1 MPPTSSTSAS
11 TALDDVI
18 ILQSQAPDAAPVAYD
33 VRTGAHVKSYTRASR
48 GAAGGVAALGDT
60 KLLTLSVDKRAL
72 DAHDLTKES
81 LENSSVLSERPSAIA
96 TSGDGA
102 YACAGSASGACAA
115 WDAKTGRLLARWK
128 AHFKAVSCV
137 KFSACGG
144 VIVTGGEDGA
154 VHAWRLSTLF
164 DEEGGASGGGG
175 GASAWRSWTEHALGV
190 RGLALGGLRGVGG
203 DVTIVS
209 CSGDRACKIYSLA
222 SGAVLRECRL
232 PTALTC
238 VALDACEATLYAG
251 GVDGR
256 VFEIPLNAAPSIG
269 ASLDG
274 GADARDGIVALEG
287 HAKALVSVECTRD
300 GAAIITASEDGTARI
315 WDAASRQTLHI
326 LRHPKASICATVLV
340 PRSRYSGQGR
350 GDAGAEK
357 TRSKPTPPPTF
368 SKFLIGAGDR
378 SGVKPWQ
385 GPNVVIRSSSS
396 AKRQRR
402 EMRVD
407 EDAGDGDVATAAVPD
422 AAETAD
428 IRVRLNHALADAA
441 KANADV
447 EQWKTLYLELKQ
459 LVDRQLV
466 DSDA

>member
-1 MPPTSSTSAS
+1 
-11 TALDDVI
+11 
-18 ILQSQAPDAAPVAYD
+18 
-33 VRTGAHVKSYTRASR
+33 
-48 GAAGGVAALGDT
+48 
-60 KLLTLSVDKRAL
+60 
-72 DAHDLTKES
+72 
-81 LENSSVLSERPSAIA
+81 
-96 TSGDGA
+96 
-102 YACAGSASGACAA
+102 
-115 WDAKTGRLLARWK
+115 
-128 AHFKAVSCV
+128 
-137 KFSACGG
+137 
-144 VIVTGGEDGA
+144 
-154 VHAWRLSTLF
+154 
-164 DEEGGASGGGG
+164 
-175 GASAWRSWTEHALGV
+175 
-190 RGLALGGLRGVGG
+190 
-203 DVTIVS
+203 
-209 CSGDRACKIYSLA
+209 LA

-238 VALDACEATLYAG
+238 AALDACEATLYAG

-300 GAAIITASEDGTARI
+300 GAAVITASEDGTARI

-350 GDAGAEK
+350 GDAGADKK
-357 TRSKPTPPPTF
+357 TSRKPPPPPTF

-385 GPNVVIRSSSS
+385 GPTVVIPSG
-396 AKRQRR
+396 AKRQR
-402 EMRVD
+402 VD
-407 EDAGDGDVATAAVPD
+407 DVVVVNVSTGASRAPEDAED
-422 AAETAD
+422 AENVLA
-428 IRVRLNHALADAA
+428 RLNQATADAA